1 MREAQRQR
9 EGGRR
14 LLKGTELKE
23 KAKTKRIVKRKKRII
38 GFRFEKDR
46 KKELGFTNC
55 KLCSALPFFLQ
66 TVAVPFLGV
75 PYCLNFL
82 QPIQN

>member
-1 MREAQRQR
+1 MKHRERER

-14 LLKGTELKE
+14 LLKSTELKE
-23 KAKTKRIVKRKKRII
+23 KAKKKTVKRKNRKI
-38 GFRFEKDR
+38 GFRFEKDG
-46 KKELGFTNC
+46 KKERGFTNC
-55 KLCSALPFFLQ
+55 KLCSALAFFLQ